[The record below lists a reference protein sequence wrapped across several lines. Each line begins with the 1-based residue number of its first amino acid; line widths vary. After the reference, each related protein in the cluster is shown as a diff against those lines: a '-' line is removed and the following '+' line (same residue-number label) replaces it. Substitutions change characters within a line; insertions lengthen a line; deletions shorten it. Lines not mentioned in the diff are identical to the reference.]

1 LDFKT
6 WLEFWWEQ
14 EEPHGIIAKLAS
26 RRSKVMKELV
36 AIRCLDLKLDHFAP
50 RVKGSG
56 KISKGMLRVV

>member
-26 RRSKVMKELV
+26 RQSKVMKELV